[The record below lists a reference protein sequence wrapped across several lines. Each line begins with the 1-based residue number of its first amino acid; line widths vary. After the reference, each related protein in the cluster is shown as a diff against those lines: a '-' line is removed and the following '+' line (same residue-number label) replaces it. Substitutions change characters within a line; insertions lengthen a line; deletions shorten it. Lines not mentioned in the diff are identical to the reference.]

1 MMSLTNNPPK
11 TVGIPIQETDE
22 AFSGYD
28 PTLTHKASKE
38 FPILNKLKNSLLMTS
53 QKLASFGDGEEVL
66 IGQACPSSLLIRLSC
81 SDSVSL
87 MCLISA
93 LSARQYCRRHLAE
106 QKTCQSLVGIKV
118 LGQFLHFMASLGVS
132 FGFVIVHA
140 SKMLIM
146 RLYISQ
152 ESSRVPFP
160 SRYFLILYRVL
171 GCGRR
176 VSPFN
181 ILAMVTW
188 VSPKSFATFSRVRSC
203 S

>member
-1 MMSLTNNPPK
+1 MTLLTNNPPK
-11 TVGIPIQETDE
+11 TVGIAIQETDYFITGDNPLITNE
-22 AFSGYD
+22 AC
-28 PTLTHKASKE
+28 LE
-38 FPILNKLKNSLLMTS
+38 FPVLDIGKDSLRMTTEGGCG
-53 QKLASFGDGEEVL
+53 FGDGEEVL